1 MNRASLSVLVALLVG
16 LALPSCSC
24 GTPTPGVDAGPDV
37 PDASVE
43 FDAGL
48 PDAGPA
54 VVDAGQPDAGP
65 PPVLKVTRLLPPRGV
80 SAGGTVMV
88 MEGSGFIH
96 DFATSGTAAKKLTT
110 LKFGGNPVLDYT
122 IIDDETLE
130 LRTPPGVAGA
140 TSVVI
145 QNPLGKVTCNNCFTY
160 YDDLVVTGL
169 APRQGPLA
177 GGTVVTLDGHGFT
190 PDTLVLVGG
199 RSSPRLTVTSGDKLT
214 FVVPRGAAADL
225 ADVTT
230 FDKNGTSTLRRA
242 FRYLPDAALT
252 AVTPPSGALAGGA
265 TVVLTVQSLYRQKPF
280 QTLIFAIPNL
290 TSSRRKEIIESLNL
304 LPIKFKTIPNLREL
318 LSNQA
323 SVSEIRN
330 IDVSELLG
338 REEITPNHI
347 LLRVNITHKTV
358 LVTGAGGSIGS
369 ELCRQISQLQPKCLV
384 LFELNEFALYDIDLE
399 LREKNCDVPIYP
411 YLGNIT
417 DELYFQKILKKH
429 NVETIYH
436 AAAYKHVPLVEMN
449 PCVGVYNNVAGT
461 LTTARSAIACGVKN
475 FVFISTD
482 KAVRPTNVMGA
493 SKRVAELVI
502 QGLAAQK
509 RTKTIFAIVRF
520 GNVLNSSGSVIPRF
534 RKQISEGKPI
544 TLTHKNVTR
553 YFISIPE
560 AVSLVIQAGAMAK
573 GGEIFLLDMGNPV
586 LIYDLAVKM
595 IELSGMEAGK
605 DIKIDIIGLRPGEK
619 LYEELLIDKNNSNP
633 SQHPQIF
640 SGNEPMLE
648 WEILQPNLESLLD
661 LAKEGNSEEV
671 LKQLKILVPE
681 FNNPLLV

>member
-1 MNRASLSVLVALLVG
+1 MIVKKMLLQNLFIRFTPQYSDLSRWQKEVILLCLDFLVSVVSIFSAFNIFYSLPHTFELFDLFLPLITVHLVSKVLIFRFFGLYRPVTKYTDIGFFSKITKSVIVSTIIGILLVFLFASDSIGESVMLIDG
-16 LALPSCSC
+16 LISIIAITASRITIRSLIKSLIILQWDSYSRESLVIY
-24 GTPTPGVDAGPDV
+24 GAG
-37 PDASVE
+37 
-43 FDAGL
+43 
-48 PDAGPA
+48 
-54 VVDAGQPDAGP
+54 
-65 PPVLKVTRLLPPRGV
+65 
-80 SAGGTVMV
+80 SAGYQLAQSL
-88 MEGSGFIH
+88 EQNPEY
-96 DFATSGTAAKKLTT
+96 KL
-110 LKFGGNPVLDYT
+110 LAF
-122 IIDDETLE
+122 IDDNPELE
-130 LRTPPGVAGA
+130 
-140 TSVVI
+140 
-145 QNPLGKVTCNNCFTY
+145 
-160 YDDLVVTGL
+160 
-169 APRQGPLA
+169 
-177 GGTVVTLDGHGFT
+177 
-190 PDTLVLVGG
+190 G
-199 RSSPRLTVTSGDKLT
+199 RIIGNIPIYRPHHL
-214 FVVPRGAAADL
+214 
-225 ADVTT
+225 
-230 FDKNGTSTLRRA
+230 
-242 FRYLPDAALT
+242 
-252 AVTPPSGALAGGA
+252 
-265 TVVLTVQSLYRQKPF
+265 QSLYRQKPF

>member
-1 MNRASLSVLVALLVG
+1 VTKYTDIGFFSKITKSVIVSTIIGILLVFLFASDYIGESVMLIDG
-16 LALPSCSC
+16 LISIIAITASRITIRSLIKSLIILQWDSYSRESLVIY
-24 GTPTPGVDAGPDV
+24 GAG
-37 PDASVE
+37 
-43 FDAGL
+43 
-48 PDAGPA
+48 
-54 VVDAGQPDAGP
+54 
-65 PPVLKVTRLLPPRGV
+65 
-80 SAGGTVMV
+80 SAGYQLAQSL
-88 MEGSGFIH
+88 EQNPEY
-96 DFATSGTAAKKLTT
+96 KL
-110 LKFGGNPVLDYT
+110 LAF
-122 IIDDETLE
+122 IDDNPELE
-130 LRTPPGVAGA
+130 
-140 TSVVI
+140 
-145 QNPLGKVTCNNCFTY
+145 
-160 YDDLVVTGL
+160 
-169 APRQGPLA
+169 
-177 GGTVVTLDGHGFT
+177 
-190 PDTLVLVGG
+190 G
-199 RSSPRLTVTSGDKLT
+199 RIIGDIPIYRPHHL
-214 FVVPRGAAADL
+214 
-225 ADVTT
+225 
-230 FDKNGTSTLRRA
+230 
-242 FRYLPDAALT
+242 
-252 AVTPPSGALAGGA
+252 
-265 TVVLTVQSLYRQKPF
+265 QSLYRQKPF

-399 LREKNCDVPIYP
+399 LREKNCHVPIYP

-534 RKQISEGKPI
+534 RKQISEGKSI